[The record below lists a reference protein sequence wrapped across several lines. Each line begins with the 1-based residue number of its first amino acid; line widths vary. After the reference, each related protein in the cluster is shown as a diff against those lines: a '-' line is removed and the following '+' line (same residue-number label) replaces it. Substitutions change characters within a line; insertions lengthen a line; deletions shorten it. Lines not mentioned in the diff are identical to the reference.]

1 MTPGQ
6 IIALIKDLAIV
17 VTLGLAIWLL
27 ISYGKDI
34 VKVSDMKAVER
45 QLAQNAIT
53 EAQWRQEQEAANAQR
68 DTQLAQVG
76 AAIAQQHAP
85 VLVCRPTRP
94 SPVPSVPAATPGSAP
109 AAGGADA
116 AARGDTESVDIRPA
130 INQFEFGVEKVVAD
144 CRAAIA
150 SWPQ

>member
-34 VKVSDMKAVER
+34 VKVSDMKAVQK

-76 AAIAQQHAP
+76 AAIANQHAP
-85 VLVCRPTRP
+85 VLVCRSPNP
-94 SPVPSVPAATPGSAP
+94 GPVPSVPAAT
-109 AAGGADA
+109 ADA
-116 AARGDTESVDIRPA
+116 HPGIGGTDTGPGGGDKPIDIRPA
-130 INQFEFGVEKVVAD
+130 INAFELKYETALAD